1 MEQRKKQV
9 DPMINSYIFN
19 NYFITKKLG
28 EGSFGRIYQA
38 EYRSEQYALKFE
50 SKAKSQSL
58 LEAEANFMSYLQG
71 RNNSN
76 IFIYISWYTI
86 RQILLNDWRLQRAR
100 YAVTWKIT

>member
-1 MEQRKKQV
+1 MEHRKKQV

-19 NYFITKKLG
+19 NYYITKKLG

-86 RQILLNDWRLQRAR
+86 RQILFNDRRLQCPC
-100 YAVTWKIT
+100 YAVTRKIS

>member
-86 RQILLNDWRLQRAR
+86 RQILFNDWRLQRAC